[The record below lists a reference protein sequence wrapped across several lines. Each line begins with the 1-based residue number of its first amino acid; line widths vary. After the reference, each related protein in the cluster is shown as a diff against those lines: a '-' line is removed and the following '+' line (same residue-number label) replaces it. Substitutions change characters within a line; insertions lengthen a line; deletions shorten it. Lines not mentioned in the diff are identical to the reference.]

1 MLFLRRMHLP
11 VEGALRY
18 TYKVSLEKGQSVI
31 SRNLLS
37 LIVFGAV
44 VAGAFSYVQAAPP
57 APAETSCDPVYYD
70 TLESRAWLEAQREIT
85 QNQNLISKP
94 DSVLRYSCFDKLADD
109 FASATGSMFSGGAD
123 VSVAQDTADSFV
135 QTNFSDVHNKALG
148 GRSSNVNSALD
159 GSCDAMQ
166 KVWEQSQCMNFADN
180 PDTDAFF
187 TIQEYVD
194 NAASDKRFE
203 ASCPEVSGW
212 SGESEALLP
221 ENTAWEEDLV
231 TSFLPE
237 FVTDDDCDASLQV
250 ATGVTVGVP
259 GEDGAYLAKVCV
271 KSGCVYSPS
280 SATSGVCHEP
290 CGLNQLWDGS
300 ACVGST

>member
-1 MLFLRRMHLP
+1 MHLP

-44 VAGAFSYVQAAPP
+44 VAGAFPCVQAAPP
-57 APAETSCDPVYYD
+57 TPAETSCDPVYYD

-166 KVWEQSQCMNFADN
+166 KVWEQSQCMNFAAN

-212 SGESEALLP
+212 SDESDALLP

-231 TSFLPE
+231 TSFLSE

-259 GEDGAYLAKVCV
+259 GADDAYAAKVCV

-280 SATSGVCHEP
+280 SATSGVCHKP

-300 ACVGST
+300 ACVDST